1 MTHLTPRQR
10 NIIPVVVLMLLIFS
24 AAAYTL
30 GAITGPKYTFYDGE
44 GEIIPYRAVDS
55 LVRGQFMERSFS
67 KAGRDTVAA
76 YFPVKNGPWHGTILY
91 FDDQKYTAIMIR
103 DSTNDFEFVM
113 PHKGRFQSTDGD
125 TSLLQ
130 VLSCTDPL
138 WVSTKDSAQIAID
151 RWNKIY
157 NHE

>member
-1 MTHLTPRQR
+1 MTHLTPHTR
-10 NIIPVVVLMLLIFS
+10 NLAAFGLALILSFS
-24 AAAYTL
+24 VAAYTL
-30 GAITGPKYTFYDGE
+30 GVITGPKYPFYDGE

-55 LVRGQFMERSFS
+55 LVRSQFVHES
-67 KAGRDTVAA
+67 KEGRDTVAV
-76 YFPVKNGPWHGTILY
+76 YFPVNNGPWHGTILY

-113 PHKGRFQSTDGD
+113 PYKGRFQSTDGD

-157 NHE
+157 NHD